1 MPKRVSGDILKM
13 PIERNPENMDVIDS
27 ELLMNFFKKRN
38 IEYLYHFTPVA
49 NLYSIIKNGLLPV
62 YELKKR
68 NLEFINPD
76 QNRLDFRTRGISLS
90 ISHTNNRLLYKNICN
105 LKIPFVVIEI
115 ESRVLWEQSVV
126 KEFFYTNAASNCF
139 SPFFYYTEPSDLY
152 KMFVAG
158 SGIYPYDEQAEIIFY
173 GSIPFKYMS
182 TLLFKQE
189 SDIPADLRNM
199 KEFCLINPHKFHC
212 RESTNYIELR

>member
-90 ISHTNNRLLYKNICN
+90 ISHTNNRLLYKNICS
-105 LKIPFVVIEI
+105 LKIPFVV
-115 ESRVLWEQSVV
+115 
-126 KEFFYTNAASNCF
+126 TSNSGF
-139 SPFFYYTEPSDLY
+139 TEKLTVPSPFLEIADSTSMASF
-152 KMFVAG
+152 MH
-158 SGIYPYDEQAEIIFY
+158 PYNGQLA
-173 GSIPFKYMS
+173 
-182 TLLFKQE
+182 
-189 SDIPADLRNM
+189 
-199 KEFCLINPHKFHC
+199 
-212 RESTNYIELR
+212 